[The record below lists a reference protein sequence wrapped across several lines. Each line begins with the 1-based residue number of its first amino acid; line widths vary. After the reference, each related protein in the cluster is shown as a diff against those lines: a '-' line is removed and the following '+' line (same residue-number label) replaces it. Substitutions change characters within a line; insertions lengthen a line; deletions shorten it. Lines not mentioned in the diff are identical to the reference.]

1 MKSVSTQLANEIWSK
16 IRHQL
21 EMSDSHI
28 TKQTGIYH
36 DELLVEKG
44 RIDKQRYGKLLSLT
58 ESCGFQL
65 GSEEEKP
72 LATMFK
78 NYPDMVSALL
88 NAPTLYDSLCCLKRY
103 RGLIGETDTMEF
115 KFDNDYLLIEYKSD
129 FNELLGAKAAAYN
142 FWFIDELVS
151 QYDKGKLAHREVML
165 NDRLT
170 INEVDEVKNLY
181 SGRFNV
187 GENNI
192 FKIDLEA
199 LYRPN
204 IEHNSILQP
213 HVITRL
219 ESSLCDLQSRNNY
232 TNEIIKLIQEYLLI
246 NFESPHGADK
256 LSHWICERL
265 YITRWTLNRRL
276 QQEGSCLTSL
286 YTLVRCNEARRLLQ
300 DNHHSLIEISQQLG
314 FANQSGFNRFFR
326 EQVQCTP
333 MQYRKRL
340 TGYNG

>member
-1 MKSVSTQLANEIWSK
+1 
-16 IRHQL
+16 
-21 EMSDSHI
+21 MSDNHI

-36 DELLVEKG
+36 GELLAEKG

-65 GSEEEKP
+65 ADEEEKP
-72 LATMFK
+72 LVTMFK
-78 NYPDMVSALL
+78 NYPGMVSALL
-88 NAPTLYDSLCCLKRY
+88 NAPTLYDSLCCFKRY
-103 RGLIGETDTMEF
+103 RGLIGETDKMEF
-115 KFDNDYLLIEYKSD
+115 RFDNGYLLIEYKSD
-129 FNELLGAKAAAYN
+129 FNDLLGAKAAAYN

-151 QYDKGKLAHREVML
+151 QYDRGNRALREVKL
-165 NDRLT
+165 NDVLT
-170 INEVDEVKNLY
+170 INQIDEVKKLY
-181 SGRFNV
+181 SASFEV

-192 FKIDLEA
+192 YKIDLEA

-219 ESSLCDLQSRNNY
+219 ESSLYDLQSRNNY
-232 TNEIIKLIQEYLLI
+232 TDEIIKLIQEYLWV
-246 NFESPHGADK
+246 NSESSHGADK

-286 YTLVRCNEARRLLQ
+286 YTLVRCNEARRLLR
-300 DNHHSLIEISQQLG
+300 DNQNSLITISQQLG

-326 EQVQCTP
+326 EHVQCTP
-333 MQYRKRL
+333 LQYRKRI
-340 TGYNG
+340 TSYNHS